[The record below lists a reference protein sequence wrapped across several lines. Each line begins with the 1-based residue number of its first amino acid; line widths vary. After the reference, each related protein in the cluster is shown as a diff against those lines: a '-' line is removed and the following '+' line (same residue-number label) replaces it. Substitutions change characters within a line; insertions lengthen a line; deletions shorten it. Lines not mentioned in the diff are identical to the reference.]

1 LRDSDTARSPPVR
14 LVIRAV
20 VEEAED
26 DDGLIE
32 EADEDFGE
40 GKMREEREGESQW
53 TDEVC
58 RLEGSESVV
67 SKDMSV
73 LTTNPEET
81 RELASK

>member
-1 LRDSDTARSPPVR
+1 MRDSDIARSPPVR
-14 LVIRAV
+14 LMIRAV

-58 RLEGSESVV
+58 
-67 SKDMSV
+67 
-73 LTTNPEET
+73 
-81 RELASK
+81 

>member
-1 LRDSDTARSPPVR
+1 MRDSDIARFPPVR

-58 RLEGSESVV
+58 RLEGSKSVNSQVVSVV
-67 SKDMSV
+67 V
-73 LTTNPEET
+73 TNPDAR